1 VLVAGEDLAKGGGTR
16 PVVAT
21 KKGRGEKERKKKG
34 ERERWTGEREKKG
47 EQSERN
53 GTSSRRLLYFI
64 LFYSISTAEGRR
76 TPATARRSA
85 IQSNDERTVNTEKAR
100 AGRPVRDEAQRTARP
115 LRYRSQPVPARE

>member
-53 GTSSRRLLYFI
+53 GTSSRRLLYSI
-64 LFYSISTAEGRR
+64 LFPRQRDVERPRPRDDQPSNPTTS
-76 TPATARRSA
+76 AR
-85 IQSNDERTVNTEKAR
+85 
-100 AGRPVRDEAQRTARP
+100 
-115 LRYRSQPVPARE
+115 